1 MTLFQT
7 NKEIGSM
14 KKSSIK
20 RHTLKAAKTLLSYF
34 QKRPLKWTVAPKK
47 KKSGKGRKN
56 PRQTAVDEWTFLYM
70 EESQKTM
77 STEIQMTHF

>member
-7 NKEIGSM
+7 KKEIGSM

-20 RHTLKAAKTLLSYF
+20 KHTLKAAKTLLSYF

-47 KKSGKGRKN
+47 KVEKGEKIRD
-56 PRQTAVDEWTFLYM
+56 RQQSMNGHFSIWRNLK
-70 EESQKTM
+70 KTM

>member
-47 KKSGKGRKN
+47 KSGKGRKN